1 MPAINNNEPMD
12 EIFVRLNRIIEEQ
25 AAIIKRLANKL
36 ELLEIGGGGSG
47 NASIEDYQEGKEY
60 TRNVLVVDPNEETVY
75 RVIENYTSVDLAT
88 DKSTGKLK
96 IVGFESQIVTFD
108 HLPSQAE
115 LDQLPE
121 DVLVA
126 IYSPSDTPYRPIDS
140 E

>member
-1 MPAINNNEPMD
+1 MPSMNNEPMD
-12 EIFVRLNRIIEEQ
+12 EVFVRLNRIIEEQ

-36 ELLEIGGGGSG
+36 ELLELGGGSG

>member
-1 MPAINNNEPMD
+1 MPSMNNEPMD
-12 EIFVRLNRIIEEQ
+12 EVFVRLNRIIEEQ

-36 ELLEIGGGGSG
+36 ELLELGGGSG

-126 IYSPSDTPYRPIDS
+126 IYSPSDTPYRPIES